1 MTVYILGAATLILV
15 ILIVW
20 RRVSPGFKQRSEQPK
35 YEFLSNLGVDAR
47 EERGP
52 EQLPHERQRK
62 D

>member
-20 RRVSPGFKQRSEQPK
+20 RRVSPAFKQRSEQPK
-35 YEFLSNLGVDAR
+35 YEFLSNLGLDSR
-47 EERGP
+47 NESSP

-62 D
+62 G